1 MRAETRQTGQ
11 DTWDWT
17 AETCQPGQNS
27 WDTSGGEENQD
38 SATRTENRG
47 RNVQNMT
54 ARKGQLA

>member
-17 AETCQPGQNS
+17 AEKCQPGQNG

-47 RNVQNMT
+47 RHVQNMT
-54 ARKGQLA
+54 SRKGQLA